1 MNDNRLCSRL
11 EILNSDECIRR
22 LESRGL
28 GRIAVIVD
36 GAPHV
41 VPVNYAWFE
50 GAIVVCSQPGTK
62 MAGLTGPGPDHE
74 VAFEI
79 DEFDLV
85 DHSGWSVQVRGA
97 AEQFEPVVPIPV
109 APWCP
114 DPSEISFWFRI
125 VPHHISGR
133 QIVHLSLRG

>member
-1 MNDNRLCSRL
+1 MNDKPLCSRL
-11 EILNSDECIRR
+11 EALGTDECIRR

-28 GRIAVIVD
+28 GRIGVVVD
-36 GAPHV
+36 GMPHV

-50 GAIVVCSQPGTK
+50 HAVVVCSQPGTK
-62 MAGLTGPGPDHE
+62 TAGLTDAGANHE

-85 DHSGWSVQVRGA
+85 DHSGWSVQVRGY
-97 AEQFEPVVPIPV
+97 AEPFEPIAPIPV

-114 DPSEISFWFRI
+114 DPSETGVWFRI

-133 QIVHLSLRG
+133 RIVHLSLGR

>member
-1 MNDNRLCSRL
+1 MNDKPLCSRL
-11 EILNSDECIRR
+11 EVLGTDECIRR

-28 GRIAVIVD
+28 GRIGVIVD
-36 GAPHV
+36 GTPHV
-41 VPVNYAWFE
+41 VPVNYAWYE
-50 GAIVVCSQPGTK
+50 RAVVVCSQPGTK
-62 MAGLTGPGPDHE
+62 TSGLAAAGSEHE

-85 DHSGWSVQVRGA
+85 DHSGWSVQVRGR
-97 AEQFEPVVPIPV
+97 AELFEPHETIPV

-114 DPSEISFWFRI
+114 DPNEVAVWFRI

-133 QIVHLSLRG
+133 QIVHLSMRR